1 MFVNPPGMENFRA
14 LRVESGD
21 QHLYWQPTYQ
31 HLLRVEGAFGEFFPQ
46 ADFSEGGN
54 QVIFTK
60 YVDKVEVLSQTRALR
75 AGERIPRG
83 EWQRFMETWENFKRL
98 ADRTDIPEDVRTFIH
113 KFGPPSVERYP
124 AAYRIYRPHWYS
136 RSRLFI
142 LWGLEPVGGAEF
154 VSLTPEQA
162 ISEASARAE
171 TDGEEASGNFLRW
184 LKIIFFVLLALG
196 LLLFILWLC
205 LPRPQPDF
213 AVLAEADKPAKVE
226 NLTKLDRDLEW
237 GVTEYRWTFEGAA
250 PAVSAEKNPFPTWK
264 SSGQHGVTLEATQST
279 LWGLLYKSETVG
291 KPITVTQPESS
302 KSEAQDKQHAGKGSS
317 NSSEGIANKGAQNRS
332 KSKSDTHPEV
342 GAGVPHDG
350 KGDANA
356 DGSKGKMNPSNQN
369 KGSMPPDDGLGSR
382 DDKKKSSDAASK
394 GGAADPGAP
403 KAEKAEGKPAPDKS
417 DAPKG
422 MTPGS
427 TAPSPGEVSG
437 GYSDS
442 NASAQKGPAG
452 KNAKPNEKVTSSNHA
467 GMAPGGKSSPGGMG
481 APSSPLDGASN
492 PEGGANKPK
501 PAPGAEAAPPSGGTK
516 PPAKPGQG
524 EPMTPPAGKPGLEN
538 GMNPNGSA
546 MNSKGAGNDMKSNGA
561 DKNSNGS
568 GAHDSD
574 GAQGSS
580 RTSLVP
586 SVQVLSGRLV
596 GREDAQI
603 VEFRVNIPSGIKID
617 RLVVSGVPVNVTSQ
631 GTFQIKLGA
640 GKHSVE
646 IDYSS
651 PTSGLSG
658 KVTQEVMVDRDPSG
672 YNKPRQSSPMKGS
685 GRSDPAAPAPGNRPR
700 KLSPPR
706 DEAADQIDK
715 KIA

>member
-1 MFVNPPGMENFRA
+1 MMFVNPPGMENFRA

-60 YVDKVEVLSQTRALR
+60 YIDKVEVLSRTRALR
-75 AGERIPRG
+75 SGERIPRG
-83 EWQRFMETWENFKRL
+83 EWQRFMETWANFKRL

-154 VSLTPEQA
+154 VSLTPEEA

-171 TDGEEASGNFLRW
+171 TDGEETSGNFLRW
-184 LKIIFFVLLALG
+184 LKIFFFVLLALG

-213 AVLAEADKPAKVE
+213 AVLAEVDKPAKVE

-250 PAVSAEKNPFPTWK
+250 PAVSAEKNPSPTWK

-279 LWGLLYKSETVG
+279 LWGLLYKSETLG

-302 KSEAQDKQHAGKGSS
+302 KSEAQDKQHVGKGSS
-317 NSSEGIANKGAQNRS
+317 NSSVGNANKGAQKRS
-332 KSKSDTHPEV
+332 HSKPDTHPEV
-342 GAGVPHDG
+342 GAGGPHAG

-356 DGSKGKMNPSNQN
+356 DGSKGKMNPSDQN
-369 KGSMPPDDGLGSR
+369 KGSMPPDDGLVSH

-394 GGAADPGAP
+394 GAGVSAGMNSEPNGGAAAPGAA
-403 KAEKAEGKPAPDKS
+403 KADKAEGKPAPDKP

-422 MTPGS
+422 MNPGNN
-427 TAPSPGEVSG
+427 APSPGDVSG
-437 GYSDS
+437 GSS
-442 NASAQKGPAG
+442 GPNASGQKGPAS
-452 KNAKPNEKVTSSNHA
+452 KNEKPNDKGAAKNDP
-467 GMAPGGKSSPGGMG
+467 GMAPGGKSSPAGKD
-481 APSSPLDGASN
+481 APSSPLDGASK
-492 PEGGANKPK
+492 PEGGANKSK
-501 PAPGAEAAPPSGGTK
+501 PASAAEGANPSGSTK
-516 PPAKPGQG
+516 SPAKPGQG
-524 EPMTPPAGKPGLEN
+524 EPKTPPAGNPGVEN
-538 GMNPNGSA
+538 GTKPNGSA
-546 MNSKGAGNDMKSNGA
+546 KIPK
-561 DKNSNGS
+561 GS
-568 GAHDSD
+568 GGDESD

-580 RTSLVP
+580 RTLPVP
-586 SVQVLSGRLV
+586 SVQILSGKLV
-596 GREDAQI
+596 GQGASQI
-603 VEFRVNIPSGIKID
+603 VDFRLNVPSGVKVE
-617 RLVVSGVPVNVTSQ
+617 RLIVSGVPVNVPSQ
-631 GTFQIKLGA
+631 NTFRIQLDVGL
-640 GKHSVE
+640 HSVQIE
-646 IDYSS
+646 YSS
-651 PTSGLSG
+651 PTSGLRG
-658 KVTQEVMVDRDPSG
+658 KVIQDVMVDRDPSG
-672 YNKPRQSSPMKGS
+672 YNKPGQSSPMKGS
-685 GRSDPAAPAPGNRPR
+685 GSGRSEPPAPAPGNRPR
-700 KLSPPR
+700 KQSPSR